1 MNIKEVT
8 QDRDGDLTTIRITI
22 ESSVPADRV
31 VAGATDFTTRRSTIF
46 DAVQPKYFVVHELG
60 DGHADVTEGTRSGLL
75 FAWER
80 CRYEWT
86 SRRVTATVIDT
97 NVYGIPGSKWELG
110 AEPSGAGS
118 TVVITWTRRFNRRP
132 TGRLLGFIFP
142 RFGKR
147 LFAKYAGQIVGAIE
161 NLEVA
166 SYH

>member
-1 MNIKEVT
+1 MKMRNVEL
-8 QDRDGDLTTIRITI
+8 QRDGDLTVISFTI
-22 ESSVPADRV
+22 ESSLPPDRV

-80 CRYEWT
+80 CHYEWT
-86 SRRVTATVIDT
+86 SGRVTATVIDT

-110 AEPSGAGS
+110 AEPSDAGS
-118 TVVITWTRRFNRRP
+118 RVVITWTRRFNRRL
-132 TGRLLGFIFP
+132 TGRFLGFIFP
-142 RFGKR
+142 RFGKS
-147 LFAKYAGQIVGAIE
+147 LFGKYAVQIVEAIE